1 MKYFFIFFIFG
12 FAASSYGKLIFETK
26 EIHAEVIE
34 GQACYPFS
42 FKFKNTGD
50 PIEILKIETSCMCTI
65 VNDIKRIYPK
75 GAEDTLQGQI
85 NLNGKEGTI
94 VVSISILTSNKQQE
108 KIALLIFI
116 NVIKLIDITPK
127 LHLWDKNLPYKIK
140 QLNIKRHPTNSFK
153 LISLLYDKK
162 LFYVKKE
169 EDYILVSP
177 ISSIRVDTQSILEI
191 KAESHKLKKIKI
203 FKIHLLIK

>member
-1 MKYFFIFFIFG
+1 MKYFFIIFLLG

-26 EIHAEVIE
+26 EIHAEIIE

-42 FKFKNTGD
+42 FKFKNTGE
-50 PIEILKIETSCMCTI
+50 PIEILKIDTSCMCTI
-65 VNDIKRIYPK
+65 VNDIKKIYPN
-75 GAEDTLQGQI
+75 GATGTLQGKI

-94 VVSISILTSNKQQE
+94 VISISILTSNKQEE
-108 KIALLIFI
+108 KIALLVFI
-116 NVIKLIDITPK
+116 NVNKLIDITPK
-127 LHLWDKNLPYKIK
+127 LHLWDKTLPYKVK
-140 QLNIKRHPTNSFK
+140 QLNIKKHSTNSFK
-153 LISLLYDKK
+153 IKSLSYDKK

-177 ISSIRVDTQSILEI
+177 RPSTRVDTQSILEI
-191 KAESHKLKKIKI
+191 KAESSKLKKIKT

>member
-12 FAASSYGKLIFETK
+12 FAASSYGKLIFETN

-34 GQACYPFS
+34 GQVYYPFS

-65 VNDIKRIYPK
+65 VNDTKRIYPK

-94 VVSISILTSNKQQE
+94 VASMNILTSNKKQE
-108 KIALLIFI
+108 KIVLLIFI
-116 NVIKLIDITPK
+116 NIIKLIDITPK

-140 QLNIKRHPTNSFK
+140 QLNIKQHPTNSFK
-153 LISLLYDKK
+153 IISLLYDKK

-177 ISSIRVDTQSILEI
+177 RSSIRYDTQSILEI
-191 KAESHKLKKIKI
+191 KAKSAKLGKIKI